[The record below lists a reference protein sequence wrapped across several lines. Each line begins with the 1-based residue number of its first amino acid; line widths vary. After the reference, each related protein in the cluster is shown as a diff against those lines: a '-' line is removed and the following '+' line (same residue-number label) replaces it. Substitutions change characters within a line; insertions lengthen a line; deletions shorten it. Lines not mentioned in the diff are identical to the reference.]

1 MRPRILLRTHY
12 QAHEPRAIIAAVT
25 ACSSPTETRHEDAV
39 ATALVRWAK
48 ENDYTLSIPG
58 AVYAV
63 GNARSLGLLSASCR
77 WSATG
82 LAFGYIHNKISSS
95 VRGHDPLT
103 LTAAEAR
110 LYLRCYLVNGGALL
124 IKFGQ
129 WLVKRGGTTDDELR
143 SESVIERLLIE
154 ALDEYLTIA
163 TDIRDRTAIRIE
175 RDRLSRSE
183 YVASTKR
190 HKSYPLLSTMYRL
203 GLVAFGDTAH
213 QGRRVSPDPERR
225 LVRLLNALPDVT
237 TLERSCGEHVLEA
250 LIDTAFSDAQ
260 QLERPGTHHT
270 ATLLADAYRFAMGR
284 GLHACPLSYL
294 DDLLFGYA
302 LIDASAP
309 GKRATVED
317 RFQPLHR
324 QWPTD
329 VRFHVDRRGRR
340 AFVIISG
347 ETSRTLEERLANI
360 MSTSSSAAS
369 S

>member
-12 QAHEPRAIIAAVT
+12 QADEPRAIIAAVT
-25 ACSSPTETRHEDAV
+25 VCSSPTQSRHEDAV

-63 GNARSLGLLSASCR
+63 GNARSLALLTASCR
-77 WSATG
+77 WTATG
-82 LAFGYIHNKISSS
+82 LAFGYIHNRIASS
-95 VRGHDPLT
+95 VRGYDART

-110 LYLRCYLVNGGALL
+110 LYLRCYLDNAGALL

-129 WLVKRGGTTDDELR
+129 WLVKRGRATDDELR

-163 TDIRDRTAIRIE
+163 TDIRDRTAIRKE
-175 RDRLSRSE
+175 RERLSRSD
-183 YVASTKR
+183 YAASTKR
-190 HKSYPLLSTMYRL
+190 HKRYPLLTTMNRL
-203 GLVAFGDTAH
+203 GLLVFGDATH
-213 QGRRVSPDPERR
+213 QRTVVSPDPEGR

-237 TLERSCGEHVLEA
+237 TLERSCKERVLEA
-250 LIDTAFSDAQ
+250 VIDTALPDTP
-260 QLERPGTHHT
+260 QLGRPGMADA
-270 ATLLADAYRFAMGR
+270 ATLIADAYRFAMDR

-294 DDLLFGYA
+294 DDLLFAYA
-302 LIDASAP
+302 SVGTRPSAI
-309 GKRATVED
+309 RATAENML
-317 RFQPLHR
+317 QPLHR
-324 QWPTD
+324 QCPTD

-340 AFVIISG
+340 AFVIIGG
-347 ETSRTLEERLANI
+347 ESFKTLEKRLSHIIA
-360 MSTSSSAAS
+360 TSSSLS